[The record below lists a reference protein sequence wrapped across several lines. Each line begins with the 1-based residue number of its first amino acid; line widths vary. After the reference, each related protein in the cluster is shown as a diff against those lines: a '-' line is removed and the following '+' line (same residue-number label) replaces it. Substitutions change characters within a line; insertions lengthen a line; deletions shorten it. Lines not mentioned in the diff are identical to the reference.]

1 METVVLLSQQKAD
14 DKIEVDLDLDELDV
28 TSAESKGTYVESKDY
43 ALKPDGLQ
51 GYVDAMNVFN

>member
-1 METVVLLSQQKAD
+1 MSQQKAD